1 MTTPAIQMKL
11 SAREFN
17 PRGEAIAAKVNEL
30 QAAGENRAQISLL
43 NKSGAARVHNDKV
56 AMNAKYMKKA
66 ENALRSIKVE
76 NAQANMKTHVSRQ
89 QQFVLAKKNK
99 GTKELDKV
107 ADAVAKLL
115 DDADDKHLQL
125 EADMAL
131 GDGSYAKLFGVNVWG
146 HLSCAGACAVGF
158 AIDQWVLP
166 RLGVAALTHP
176 RTRRQPDV
184 EHYLTGE
191 SVPRGGAGAGGG
203 RTAKETELVKAT
215 TATVDVTMA

>member
-76 NAQANMKTHVSRQ
+76 NVSPAAVPLRRDL
-89 QQFVLAKKNK
+89 FLVLS
-99 GTKELDKV
+99 
-107 ADAVAKLL
+107 AVKSGKLTCIR
-115 DDADDKHLQL
+115 
-125 EADMAL
+125 
-131 GDGSYAKLFGVNVWG
+131 S
-146 HLSCAGACAVGF
+146 
-158 AIDQWVLP
+158 
-166 RLGVAALTHP
+166 
-176 RTRRQPDV
+176 
-184 EHYLTGE
+184 
-191 SVPRGGAGAGGG
+191 
-203 RTAKETELVKAT
+203 ET
-215 TATVDVTMA
+215 